1 MICQNNQWLVK
12 QRCTQNQNCITE
24 RGCVEKSNAAPFP
37 DYSNFVPTIPA
48 PKESPIDLGCNSIGD
63 TTCMGKL
70 FLVCKQTQLGKI
82 WTNAK
87 DCGKPEFCSKKDG
100 CILTQPKKVDLDI
113 KNNQGKTVIS
123 RSELR
128 IDLVKQQKDIKLK
141 LEELKNKISRFK
153 GKDVMLSEKKVSKE
167 EFKNYLKDLEEE
179 LNSIGDDAQ
188 LAQIDLQNTLQ
199 KQQQLLQTLSNVA
212 ESMFDS
218 TMSVIRKS
226 SGLTSEE
233 SEQTTKKNYSRGEL
247 DDIIKDVEAQQETLR
262 DRRQMASTT
271 FQNVDQKANQLYNML
286 SSVLKTMNEARGLG
300 AGSRSSALT
309 SEEKERS
316 EELSESE
323 KEAEDL
329 REKLIQLVKEAQ
341 KDSNEDKE
349 YYLKKLEMYN
359 TMGEQLADYLR
370 DLVEQST
377 ELSNVSAGPK
387 IKPDKKPVLKL
398 RDLKKENVIIIKEDE
413 QDKTNKLIAELLK
426 QVKQGNVEAVD
437 QLLILISKKS
447 KKEQEAIAKN
457 LISALN
463 ELDQKQQKL
472 SEQLSNLKTDKSQ
485 SQRLADLNKD
495 LNKISASRKAITD
508 TLRETMQVQE
518 EVADTTKSIL
528 DKQGRITRKAS
539 RFEDPKIK
547 IPPDKKL
554 GVLNKAWN
562 WFKNIFVEEQED
574 YTIAES
580 STQEESS
587 TEQVPREY
595 PWCDDPDGNDVTIAT
610 TVNWQDHNWS
620 WQESKQDT
628 CTGYNLRKVQEAT
641 CGTYHEEWLDC
652 PEGSI
657 CVSGACTPESQVE
670 DREAAEREAWRQ
682 TGDER
687 SQTEYWLDYCLDY
700 RLMDTD
706 APGVV
711 TYRTCGENYN
721 CSDLITVEESCTG
734 NMALHYRCTLEGALG
749 RLITSEED
757 CGENAQCV
765 IEPWGASCRPRD
777 SGEDESCTRT
787 TDLHGLTV
795 VTYRP
800 CADCEPVEYRNHCLE
815 GNRVAK
821 VSCLRNRPVEIT
833 EDCHSGLTCPL
844 DLTENAIRELGFTPQ
859 NCGNYVRYENDR
871 GPECTQT
878 TAEDGS
884 IIVRHKRCTNC
895 QVNEYHDECSNDDFL
910 TTFRCEGNE
919 IDYGAVDCG
928 QQGMTCPR
936 GARACQ

>member
-1 MICQNNQWLVK
+1 M
-12 QRCTQNQNCITE
+12 
-24 RGCVEKSNAAPFP
+24 
-37 DYSNFVPTIPA
+37 
-48 PKESPIDLGCNSIGD
+48 
-63 TTCMGKL
+63 
-70 FLVCKQTQLGKI
+70 
-82 WTNAK
+82 
-87 DCGKPEFCSKKDG
+87 
-100 CILTQPKKVDLDI
+100 
-113 KNNQGKTVIS
+113 
-123 RSELR
+123 
-128 IDLVKQQKDIKLK
+128 
-141 LEELKNKISRFK
+141 
-153 GKDVMLSEKKVSKE
+153 
-167 EFKNYLKDLEEE
+167 
-179 LNSIGDDAQ
+179 
-188 LAQIDLQNTLQ
+188 
-199 KQQQLLQTLSNVA
+199 
-212 ESMFDS
+212 
-218 TMSVIRKS
+218 
-226 SGLTSEE
+226 
-233 SEQTTKKNYSRGEL
+233 EL

-309 SEEKERS
+309 SEERRSAQQEGQNLS
-316 EELSESE
+316 EESQEGARMAREEYERVLRLIHDLEEQRSQIVQRIARAKNQEEKNVMNKLLEMMQES
-323 KEAEDL
+323 
-329 REKLIQLVKEAQ
+329 I

-349 YYLKKLEMYN
+349 YYLKKLETYN
-359 TMGEQLADYLR
+359 TMGEQLADYLNE
-370 DLVEQST
+370 LVDHST

-398 RDLKKENVIIIKEDE
+398 RDLKKENIIIIKEDE
-413 QDKTNKLIAELLK
+413 QDATNKLIAELLK

-457 LISALN
+457 LISALK